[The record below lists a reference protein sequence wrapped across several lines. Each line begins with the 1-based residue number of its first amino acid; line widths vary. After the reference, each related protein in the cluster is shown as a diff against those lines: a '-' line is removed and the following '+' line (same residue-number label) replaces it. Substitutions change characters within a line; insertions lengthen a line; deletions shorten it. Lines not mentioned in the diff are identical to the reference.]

1 MSEGVES
8 EAVMRLRFIEELA
21 KWTRE
26 INEIQE
32 ATGDWGGE
40 LRKTEKILDST
51 KSSLEGLGKAA
62 GETKRA
68 LKDGPSASSK
78 QWDELAERVSAAT
91 QAYRAFRQEV
101 AVGNQADMGLDD
113 WITSNGGVSRSDLE
127 KFRRGNA
134 GGLVSD
140 DTAEL
145 REQERLM
152 QKRIN
157 DEIALRREIERR
169 AEASKQARI
178 AETSGRG
185 YANAS
190 VLSDAGISADRQAGL
205 DFSRQLQAR
214 LREEEDAT
222 RRAQQA
228 QQDYINTLPRLRYAL
243 YDVASSATFTGVA
256 LTGLSVASAAAAISM
271 DRQFADV
278 VRTSGT
284 YIDQTGRSTENLR
297 GQFNELFSTLP
308 ASWSELTEIGTL
320 AGQLDIAS
328 SDMAEFTRLVTMF
341 TATSNVG
348 VEDSATAF
356 GRLSQLL
363 GVSADQYE
371 NLGSSILAVGTSSV
385 ATESQIVS
393 TSKEIASMGATAG
406 FSAADVFGLSAA
418 LASLGT
424 QPELSR
430 GVVTRTF
437 TNISTAI
444 SEGGQRLEDF
454 GNLAGM
460 SGREFAQAWGTDA
473 AGAFTTLMEG
483 LGRLQQSDATAVL
496 RELGIEA
503 SRDVPTLL
511 RLAQNSEVLARS
523 IEVANKG
530 FEDGTELQD
539 QYNVIAS
546 TVAEKLSIL
555 VNNFQLLVGTAAQA
569 TGGLGFLVDA
579 LIAVTRGLTSIIDNP
594 VASTLAGIGIAV
606 TAILGVMALLVGAL
620 GRGAASWLAIRTAM
634 AEYAAATGTTTL
646 SISGLTGAL
655 VGQEVA
661 AGRAAVAS
669 RILSI
674 ALRSL
679 SVIGIATAA
688 IPLAEWM
695 RSLAIASRDAS
706 VDTQNLTTSLT
717 GLSGTEAKDSIDEIN
732 RAIEQL
738 GRSANMGSGASLI
751 PVAGT
756 WLSLAEGV
764 EQGVT
769 KAETELDAGL
779 ARLSMKTTNWF
790 ANAGNFGLGVV
801 NDANGLAPWA
811 SSVDQSIGEVQKV
824 VDAYVQAWNSAD
836 SATAQQ
842 KILDDYER
850 LKQASMDAAEA
861 LGTSAEDAASAWDYN
876 WGAFAAATEGGV
888 SALELVGEQAEA
900 TAEQVSSTISSFT
913 DVANATIGAENAIWA
928 LGQSLGENGAQW
940 SEFSEGGRAN
950 MTALM
955 DVVNAIAAQ
964 TPGDASAIASNLQ
977 ALFETIVNGGYAS
990 AQQLSMLSGI
1000 ISSLAGGKAVKAST
1014 RDFSSFFGGWQTG
1027 AANAEKAT
1035 QKAGRAASRA
1045 AAEVRTLVD
1054 YAGDLG
1060 NVFSRSFDIR
1070 FGGAEALDTITGG
1083 WMKVANASQEARDNI
1098 AEYQR
1103 KLGELG
1109 ADKAIKEYWLS
1120 VAEMYGDELRAMKLR
1135 AELAEISA
1143 DQASEQK
1150 KLAKEQ
1156 DKASMSLEGNSEAAL
1171 ANRAT
1176 ILGMVGNY
1184 QDYLKALAAS
1194 GVSQAEL
1201 QAQSAQLKQEFIA
1214 QATQAGFGR
1223 AEIEKYAASFDDM
1236 TLAISRVPRNITVNA
1251 DPNPAIQA
1259 LNELE
1264 SRAKQVASSMGSAI
1278 GGALSN
1284 GIDTSPI
1291 DAVADKSARLAGVIS
1306 ELAVLQ
1312 ARALQYGVSGNV
1324 IGATLMA
1331 PLIAAKRWQIATGSY
1346 ATGGYTGSGGK
1357 YTPAGIV
1364 HKGEFVFSKEATS
1377 FFGPNLLNRMHQ
1389 VGVSGGSSYTGG
1401 GRGAQ
1406 AGFPSSGSAAGS
1418 VVDLSANSARL
1429 LAGLISQSLT
1439 VVLPGAQL
1447 AGSIGAHNIVN
1458 AGRGAA

>member
-1 MSEGVES
+1 MSDGVES
-8 EAVMRLRFIEELA
+8 EAVLRLRFIEELA

-32 ATGDWGGE
+32 ATGNWGGE

-62 GETKRA
+62 TDTKRT
-68 LKDGPSASSK
+68 LKDGPSSTSK

-113 WITSNGGVSRSDLE
+113 WITTNGGVSRADLE

-178 AETSGRG
+178 AETSGRN

-190 VLSDAGISADRQAGL
+190 VLSDAGISAERQAGL
-205 DFSRQLQAR
+205 DFSKQLQAR
-214 LREEEDAT
+214 LREEEAAV

-256 LTGLSVASAAAAISM
+256 LTGLSVASAAVAISM

-284 YIDQTGRSTENLR
+284 YLDQTGRSTENLR
-297 GQFNELFSTLP
+297 DQFNALFSTLP
-308 ASWSELTEIGTL
+308 TNWAELTQIGTL

-348 VEDSATAF
+348 VEDAATAF

-363 GVSADQYE
+363 GVSSDQYE

-454 GNLAGM
+454 GALAGM
-460 SGREFAQAWGTDA
+460 SGREFAQAWGKDA

-530 FEDGTELQD
+530 FDDGTELQD
-539 QYNVIAS
+539 QYAVIAG
-546 TVAEKLSIL
+546 TVAEKLQVL
-555 VNNFQLLVGTAAQA
+555 LNNFQLLTSTVADSAN
-569 TGGLGFLVDA
+569 GLGFLVDA
-579 LIAVTRGLTSIIDNP
+579 LTYVTKALTAVADNP

-606 TAILGVMALLVGAL
+606 TAILGVMALLIGAL
-620 GRGAASWLAIRTAM
+620 GRGAASWLAMRTAM
-634 AEYAAATGTTTL
+634 AEYTAVTGTTTL

-655 VGQEVA
+655 VGQEMA

-669 RILSI
+669 RVLSI

-688 IPLAEWM
+688 IPLVDWM
-695 RSLAIASRDAS
+695 RDMASSSRDAS
-706 VDTQNLTTSLT
+706 VSTESLTTSLS
-717 GLSGTEAKDSIDEIN
+717 GLGGTDAKNSVEEIN
-732 RAIEQL
+732 RALEQL

-751 PVAGT
+751 PIAGT

-764 EQGVT
+764 EEGVT
-769 KAETELDAGL
+769 KAETALDAGL
-779 ARLSMKTTNWF
+779 ARLSMKSTNWF

-801 NDANGLAPWA
+801 NDENGLAPWA
-811 SSVDQSIGEVQKV
+811 SAVDQSIGEVQKV
-824 VDAYVQAWNSAD
+824 VDAYVAAWNSAD
-836 SATAQQ
+836 TATAQQ

-850 LKQASMDAAEA
+850 LKQSSIEAAVA
-861 LGTSAEDAASAWDYN
+861 LGTSSDEAASAWEYN
-876 WGAFAAATEGGV
+876 WGAFTAATQGGV
-888 SALELVGEQAEA
+888 SAMELAGEQAEA
-900 TAEQVSSTISSFT
+900 TAEQISSTISSFT
-913 DVANATIGAENAIWA
+913 DVANASISAENAIWA
-928 LGQSLGENGAQW
+928 LGQSLGENGSQW

-977 ALFETIVNGGYAS
+977 ALFETIVSGGYAS

-1000 ISSLAGGKAVKAST
+1000 IASLAGGKAVKAAD
-1014 RDFSSFFGGWQTG
+1014 RDFTSFFSGWGDG
-1027 AANAEKAT
+1027 AAKAEKQT
-1035 QKAGRAASRA
+1035 QKAANSAARA

-1054 YAGDLG
+1054 YAGDLSK
-1060 NVFSRSFDIR
+1060 VFSRAFDIR
-1070 FGGAEALDTITGG
+1070 FGGAQAFDAIALG
-1083 WMKVANASQEARDNI
+1083 WQRISDATEDARDNV

-1103 KLGELG
+1103 KLGELA

-1120 VAEMYGDELRAMKLR
+1120 VAEMYGDELRALKLR
-1135 AELAEISA
+1135 EELAEISA

-1150 KLAKEQ
+1150 KLVKEQ
-1156 DKASMSLEGNSEAAL
+1156 DKASMSLEGNSAAAL

-1176 ILGMVGNY
+1176 VLAMVGDY
-1184 QDYLKALAAS
+1184 QKYIESLAAS
-1194 GVSQAEL
+1194 GMSQADL
-1201 QAQSAQLKQEFIA
+1201 QAKSAQLKQEFIA
-1214 QATQAGFGR
+1214 QATQAGFSR
-1223 AEIEKYAASFDDM
+1223 AEIEKYASSFDDM
-1236 TLAISRVPRNITVNA
+1236 ALAISRIPRNITVNA
-1251 DPNPAIQA
+1251 DPNPALQA
-1259 LNELE
+1259 LNEFMA
-1264 SRAKQVASSMGSAI
+1264 SVRNTVGSGINVPITGTYDGAAAAKAGRAASIQAQLD
-1278 GGALSN
+1278 GAQRQYRLALAS
-1284 GIDTSPI
+1284 G
-1291 DAVADKSARLAGVIS
+1291 ADNTTQRWLNEVNRLAGI
-1306 ELAVLQ
+1306 LA
-1312 ARALQYGVSGNV
+1312 SGN
-1324 IGATLMA
+1324 
-1331 PLIAAKRWQIATGSY
+1331 Y
-1346 ATGGYTGSGGK
+1346 ASGGYTGEGGK
-1357 YTPAGIV
+1357 FSPAGIV
-1364 HKGEFVFSKEATS
+1364 HKGEYVFSKEATS
-1377 FFGPNLLNRMHQ
+1377 FFGPRFLDRMH
-1389 VGVSGGSSYTGG
+1389 
-1401 GRGAQ
+1401 
-1406 AGFPSSGSAAGS
+1406 AAGRS
-1418 VVDLSANSARL
+1418 GQMPASPAASGATGMTQLSPYDRQLLVDIRNAVGLTITEGSLQGAVNGANANS
-1429 LAGLISQSLT
+1429 SQ
-1439 VVLPGAQL
+1439 
-1447 AGSIGAHNIVN
+1447 
-1458 AGRGAA
+1458 RRAA